1 MFVNKSRTRDCKPI
15 WHSKL
20 VFCIDKTKISREQ
33 WKRWQL
39 KAKIWVIAERTNN
52 NFPRNK
58 TSWLGEL
65 AVKDQM
71 RRIWFSGSVAQGSVV
86 WWTLCGWWLAKVFFT
101 AVLELVMQV
110 RKYGVAWRT
119 QTRALKKTRRIYFR
133 SGEYYTR
140 MKRSQK
146 TSLHSFM
153 GNF

>member
-1 MFVNKSRTRDCKPI
+1 M
-15 WHSKL
+15 
-20 VFCIDKTKISREQ
+20 
-33 WKRWQL
+33 
-39 KAKIWVIAERTNN
+39 ANN
-52 NFPRNK
+52 NLPRNK

-71 RRIWFSGSVAQGSVV
+71 RRIWSGIISFVAV
-86 WWTLCGWWLAKVFFT
+86 GWLKVFFT
-101 AVLELVMQV
+101 AVLGLVMQV

-140 MKRSQK
+140 IKRSQK

-153 GNF
+153 VNFWWCPSVHDHDFPWSEANISTTATEKTPCSFAAKEQKFSTKKGQLRFSSV